1 LIDKGFYMQSITR
14 PTVFGPS
21 KILAA
26 TFACCIALPIA
37 ATGATIDSE
46 VVWNDRT
53 AIHTQDGGGIEVT
66 GTGTL
71 IANARVDIDSP
82 GFLLIRSGGVVQFND
97 QFKFPDNNEGP
108 PGPTIQIESG
118 GLMEVAD
125 TEAIGE
131 RLFDGGLFL
140 APGATFKTGNISTGE
155 RRDPRTAEWRIEP
168 WTDMGA
174 TGIDI
179 SIDGDVA
186 TILGVPEPQSLLL
199 LCLGLMTLMCRR
211 R

>member
-1 LIDKGFYMQSITR
+1 MRSVKGRGTVVGPIT
-14 PTVFGPS
+14 F
-21 KILAA
+21 LATA
-26 TFACCIALPIA
+26 FCCCLFLPITA
-37 ATGATIDSE
+37 DGATIDGE

-53 AIHTQDGGGIEVT
+53 AIHTQDGGGIEIT

-108 PGPTIQIESG
+108 PGPTIQIETG

-140 APGATFKTGNISTGE
+140 APGATFKTGNISAGD
-155 RRDPRTAEWRIEP
+155 RRDPRSAEWRIEP
-168 WTDMGA
+168 WVDMGA

-186 TILGVPEPQSLLL
+186 TVLGVPEPQSLVL
-199 LCLGLMTLMCRR
+199 LCLAVLTLVCRR